1 MRVGIVGAG
10 PAGVTAAVFLSR
22 YDVEV
27 IVFEK
32 EEVGGLIANAW
43 RIENLPVFSPC
54 SGEDLVKVL
63 KERLE
68 ESGSKL
74 IREEVLGIQEKS
86 VRTAS
91 ATYDFDSVIVATGTR
106 PKRIEDFEVNQNVV
120 YEFKRLPR
128 GIKSLAIYGAGDVA
142 FDGALKAKHTG
153 VSEVHIFSRS
163 DRVKAVPRLVKLAS
177 HLGVCYHRAE
187 PIQAV
192 EDLAGRVRLFT
203 NAGSY
208 DFDALLICIG
218 RVPNVPVITKPS
230 QEVHVIGD
238 ASGSFRQLAIAMG
251 QAIDVCMKI
260 LQGGWCS

>member
-22 YDVEV
+22 YGVEV
-27 IVFEK
+27 TVFEK
-32 EEVGGLIANAW
+32 EEVGGLIVNAW
-43 RIENLPVFSPC
+43 RIENLPVLSPC

-68 ESGSKL
+68 ESGSRL
-74 IREEVLGIQEKS
+74 IHEEVLSVHERS
-86 VRTAS
+86 VRTVS
-91 ATYDFDSVIVATGTR
+91 ATYDFDGVIVATGTK
-106 PKRIEDFEVNQNVV
+106 PKRIEEFEVNQNVV

-142 FDGALKAKHTG
+142 FDGALKAKHVG
-153 VSEVHIFSRS
+153 ISEVHIFSRS
-163 DRVKAVPRLVKLAS
+163 DRMKAVPRLVQLAS
-177 HLGVCYHRAE
+177 DLGVRCHQAE
-187 PIQAV
+187 PIRAV
-192 EDLAGRVRLFT
+192 EGFGGRVKLFT
-203 NAGSY
+203 DVGSY

-230 QEVHVIGD
+230 QRVHVVGD

-251 QAIDVCMKI
+251 QAVDACMKI

>member
-1 MRVGIVGAG
+1 MRVAVVGAG
-10 PAGVTAAVFLSR
+10 PAGVAAAVFLSR

-27 IVFEK
+27 TVFEK
-32 EEVGGLIANAW
+32 EEVGGLIVNAW
-43 RIENLPVFSPC
+43 RIENLPLFSPC

-68 ESGSKL
+68 ESGSRL
-74 IREEVLGIQEKS
+74 ICEEVLSIQGSS
-86 VRTAS
+86 VRTIS
-91 ATYDFDSVIVATGTR
+91 AIYDFDGVIVATGTK
-106 PKRIEDFEVNQNVV
+106 PKRIEDFEVNRNVV

-163 DRVKAVPRLVKLAS
+163 DRIKAVPRLVRLAS
-177 HLGVCYHRAE
+177 HLGVRWHQAE
-187 PIQAV
+187 PIRAV
-192 EDLAGRVRLFT
+192 EDLGGRVRLFT
-203 NAGSY
+203 DAGSY

-230 QEVHVIGD
+230 QEVHVVGD

-251 QAIDVCMKI
+251 QVVDACMKI

>member
-1 MRVGIVGAG
+1 MRVGVVGAG

-22 YDVEV
+22 YGVEV
-27 IVFEK
+27 TIFEK
-32 EEVGGLIANAW
+32 EEVGGLIVNAW

-54 SGEDLVKVL
+54 SGEDLAKVL

-68 ESGSKL
+68 ESRSKL
-74 IREEVLGIQEKS
+74 ICEEVLSIQGRS
-86 VRTAS
+86 VKTVS
-91 ATYDFDSVIVATGTR
+91 ATYDFDSVIIATGTK
-106 PKRIEDFEVNQNVV
+106 PKRIEEFEVNQNVV

-128 GIKSLAIYGAGDVA
+128 RIKSLAIYGAGDVA

-163 DRVKAVPRLVKLAS
+163 DRIKAVPRLVRLAS
-177 HLGVCYHRAE
+177 HLGVRYHRAE

-192 EDLAGRVRLFT
+192 EDLGGRVRLFT
-203 NAGSY
+203 KAGSY

-218 RVPNVPVITKPS
+218 RVPNVPAIVKPS
-230 QEVHVIGD
+230 REVHVVGD

-251 QAIDVCMKI
+251 QAVDACMKI